1 MADVLCEVLIVGASL
16 GGVAAALRAGAFGAN
31 VCLVES
37 SGWIGGQMT
46 GQGVCTPDENQYVE
60 TVGSTAAYRDFRQRV
75 REYYRTT
82 YPLSAEGAG
91 MPRFN
96 AGRCWV
102 NEGFSVEPLVGRTIL
117 GQMLAEFANITLLL
131 NTSVTTVEMNG
142 DTIDAVNTLG
152 TDGTVTRFVAPFVLD
167 ATDTGDLLP
176 LTGAE
181 WTIGAESRT
190 ETGEP
195 DAPADAHPEWVQPF
209 TFPLALEKRPAG
221 ENHTID
227 PPPGY
232 AQWKAV
238 QNYGIKDGPIQLVF
252 GGAFPWWTYR
262 RVIAAENFAP
272 PAFPADIATINT
284 GANDYEG
291 GILPSGSPD
300 SDAQALAAGRL
311 ASTGYLYW
319 LQTECPRDDS
329 PAPLGYPELKPRP
342 DIFNTPDSLSP
353 LPYIRESR
361 RIRAQKTIRETDIA
375 AKYNPGPRATLFP
388 DTCGIG
394 SYGIDIHRGSTGDP
408 GLWEPTKPF
417 QIPLGALL
425 PVRITN
431 LIAACKNI
439 GTTHITNGAYRVH
452 PSEWAVGEA
461 AGALGGFCAGQRVT
475 TGAVAANP
483 NLVQSYQKLLLGAGI
498 PLFWWSDV
506 HFGHPAFEA
515 TQRLGI
521 AQVFH
526 GNGRDLQFDVDTVL
540 TTADAQALAA
550 RTGVTAPPP
559 QPNMTRG
566 QAAIWLAGQLNL

>member
-1 MADVLCEVLIVGASL
+1 MADMECDVLIIGASL
-16 GGVAAALRAGAFGAN
+16 GGVAAALRAGAVGAR
-31 VCLVES
+31 VCLVEP

-46 GQGVCTPDENQYVE
+46 GQGVPTPDENQYVE
-60 TVGSTAAYRDFRQRV
+60 TVGSTASYRDLRQRV
-75 REYYRTT
+75 RAYYRTAHR
-82 YPLSAEGAG
+82 LSAEGAA

-102 NEGFSVEPLVGRTIL
+102 NGGFSVEPLVAIRIL
-117 GQMLAEFANITLLL
+117 GEMLAEFPNVSLVLGTAP
-131 NTSVTTVEMNG
+131 VGVEMDG
-142 DTIDAVNTLG
+142 DAVAAVNAVG
-152 TDGTVTRFVAPFVLD
+152 ADGTATRFLAPFVLD

-176 LTGAE
+176 LAGAE
-181 WTIGAESRT
+181 WTVGAESRT

-209 TFPLALEKRPAG
+209 TFPFALEKRPAG
-221 ENHTID
+221 ENHTIS

-232 AQWKAV
+232 AQIKAA
-238 QNYGIKDGPIQLVF
+238 QRYGIVDGPIRQVF

-262 RVIAAENFAP
+262 RVIASENFAD
-272 PAFPADIATINT
+272 PAFPHDIATVNT
-284 GANDYEG
+284 GSNDYEG
-291 GILPSGSPD
+291 AVVPSGSPN

-311 ASTGYLYW
+311 ASLGYLYW
-319 LQTECPRDDS
+319 LQTECPRDDD
-329 PAPLGYPELKPRP
+329 PARRGYPELRPRP
-342 DIFNTPDSLSP
+342 DFFNTPDGLAP

-361 RIRAQKTIRETDIA
+361 RLRAQKTVRETDIA
-375 AKYNPGPRATLFP
+375 AKYNPGPRATPFP

-394 SYGIDIHRGSTGDP
+394 DYGIDIHAGGTGDP

-431 LIAACKNI
+431 LVAACKNL
-439 GTTHITNGAYRVH
+439 GVTHITNGAYRVH

-461 AGALGGFCAGQRVT
+461 AGALAGFCSAQGVT
-475 TGAVAANP
+475 TGAVMADPA
-483 NLVQSYQKLLLGAGI
+483 LLRSYQKLLLGAGV

-506 HFGHPAFEA
+506 PCGHPAFEA
-515 TQRLGI
+515 TQLLGV

-526 GNGRDLQFDVDTVL
+526 GNGRDLAFDVDAVL
-540 TTADAQALAA
+540 TTGDAQTLAA
-550 RTGVTAPPP
+550 RVGLTQPFPR
-559 QPNMTRG
+559 PNMTRG

>member
-1 MADVLCEVLIVGASL
+1 MADVQCDVLVIGASL
-16 GGVAAALRAGAFGAN
+16 GGVAAALRAGAIGAA
-31 VCLVES
+31 VCLIEP

-46 GQGVCTPDENQYVE
+46 GQGVCTPDENEYVE

-75 REYYRTT
+75 REFYRTS
-82 YPLSAEGAG
+82 YRLSPRGAA

-102 NEGFSVEPLVGRTIL
+102 NGGFSVEPLVAMRIL
-117 GQMLAEFANITLLL
+117 GEMLAEFPGISLVL
-131 NTSVTTVEMNG
+131 NTAVVSVETEG
-142 DTIDAVNTLG
+142 DAILAVNAVAS
-152 TDGTVTRFVAPFVLD
+152 DGTATRFVAPFVLD
-167 ATDTGDLLP
+167 ATDTGALLP
-176 LTGAE
+176 LAGAE
-181 WTIGAESRT
+181 WTIGAESRR

-209 TFPLALEKRPAG
+209 TFPFALEHRPVG
-221 ENHTID
+221 ENHTIS

-232 AQWKAV
+232 AQLKAT
-238 QNYGIKDGPIQLVF
+238 QRYGIQDGPIRQVF

-262 RVIAAENFAP
+262 RVIAAENFAD
-272 PAFPADIATINT
+272 PAFPHDIATINT
-284 GANDYEG
+284 GSNDYEG
-291 GILPSGSPD
+291 GIVPSGSPEA
-300 SDAQALAAGRL
+300 DAQALAAGRL
-311 ASTGYLYW
+311 ASLGYLYW
-319 LQTECPRDDS
+319 LQTECPRDEN
-329 PAPLGYPELKPRP
+329 PARRGYPELRPRP
-342 DIFNTPDSLSP
+342 DFFGTPDGLAP

-361 RIRAQKTIRETDIA
+361 RLRAQKTVRETDIA

-425 PVRITN
+425 PIRLTN

-439 GTTHITNGAYRVH
+439 GVTHITNGAYRVH

-461 AGALGGFCAGQRVT
+461 AGALAGFCAGQGVT
-475 TGAVAANP
+475 TAAAATDAA
-483 NLVQSYQKLLLGAGI
+483 LLRSYQKLLLGVGI

-506 HFGHPAFEA
+506 PYGHPAFEA
-515 TQRLGI
+515 TQLLGVT
-521 AQVFH
+521 QVFH
-526 GNGRDLQFDVDTVL
+526 GNGRDLAFDVDTVL
-540 TTADAQALAA
+540 TAGEAQALAA
-550 RTGVTAPPP
+550 RAGLTQPFP

-566 QAAIWLAGQLNL
+566 QAALWLAGQLNL